1 MPEKKYKAINFS
13 EKFNLFSETWSPKV
27 VAELNDYQFKLAK
40 LEGEFVWHRHTD
52 TEEAFIVLEGSL
64 TILFR
69 DGQINL
75 AEGEMYV
82 IPRGIEHKPVAYN
95 KCHVLIIEPK
105 GVVNTGDAQNELTA
119 QNDLWI

>member
-64 TILFR
+64 TIMFR

-75 AEGEMYV
+75 AEGEM
-82 IPRGIEHKPVAYN
+82 PN
-95 KCHVLIIEPK
+95 MPK
-105 GVVNTGDAQNELTA
+105 VCFYAVN
-119 QNDLWI
+119 IC